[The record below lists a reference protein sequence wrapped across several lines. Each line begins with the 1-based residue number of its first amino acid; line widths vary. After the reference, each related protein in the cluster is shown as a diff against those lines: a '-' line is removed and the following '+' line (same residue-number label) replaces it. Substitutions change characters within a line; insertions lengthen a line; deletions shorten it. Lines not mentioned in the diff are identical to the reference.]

1 MNKAN
6 NLLKTIIEAKQK
18 FKIHFVGIKLVEKED
33 SKLKAFAS
41 ITIDDCFV
49 VHDIRLIDGANGLF
63 VSMPSKKMPDGLHKD
78 IVHPINTDTREAISA
93 AIVEAYNN
101 ALNAPKE

>member
-1 MNKAN
+1 
-6 NLLKTIIEAKQK
+6 LKISD
-18 FKIHFVGIKLVEKED
+18 VRIKLVEKED

-41 ITIDDCFV
+41 ITIDECFV

-78 IVHPINTDTREAISA
+78 IVHPIKTETREEISSAI
-93 AIVEAYNN
+93 IEAYNT
-101 ALNAPKE
+101 ALNAPQE